1 MWPTILEED
10 ERGTERTYDLVSRLL
25 KDRIILLTEEVTTVS
40 ATSIIAQLLFL
51 ESENPDNPITIYI
64 NSPGGNISD
73 GLAIYDVMNK
83 VKCPIITVCVGM
95 AASMGAFLLSCGS
108 RGHRYAMPNSTIM
121 IHQPLGGVQGQAT
134 EIEIVAKRILT
145 LRKKMF
151 SIMSKNSNI
160 DEEAMA
166 KACERDNYLTPEE
179 ALEMGLIDKI
189 IDSPPKAWKQEGD
202 EEEHERRNH

>member
-10 ERGTERTYDLVSRLL
+10 ERGIERTYDLVSRLL
-25 KDRIILLTEEVTTVS
+25 KDRIILLTEEVNTVS

-95 AASMGAFLLSCGS
+95 ARAWELFFYLVVL
-108 RGHRYAMPNSTIM
+108 
-121 IHQPLGGVQGQAT
+121 
-134 EIEIVAKRILT
+134 VAIDMQCRI
-145 LRKKMF
+145 R
-151 SIMSKNSNI
+151 
-160 DEEAMA
+160 
-166 KACERDNYLTPEE
+166 P
-179 ALEMGLIDKI
+179 
-189 IDSPPKAWKQEGD
+189 
-202 EEEHERRNH
+202 

>member
-1 MWPTILEED
+1 MWPTVIETD

-25 KDRIILLTEEVTTVS
+25 KDRIILLTEEVNTVS
-40 ATSIIAQLLFL
+40 ATSIVSQLLFL
-51 ESENPDNPITIYI
+51 ESEDPDAPITIYI
-64 NSPGGNISD
+64 NSPGGSISD

-83 VKCPIITVCVGM
+83 VKCPIVTICLGI

-145 LRKKMF
+145 LRKKMY

-160 DEEAMA
+160 DEETMA

-179 ALEMGLIDKI
+179 ALNMGLIDKI
-189 IDSPPKAWKQEGD
+189 IDSPPKAWIKEG
-202 EEEHERRNH
+202 EEEQ